1 MLINIKELEDKMLK
15 SLLAAG
21 YIKEVINDERWQK
34 YINTSLV
41 TLGIDAATQ
50 RNLAKKGYVELK
62 ELDLNEQLL
71 SLSELFKQS
80 QILEI
85 KNQCL
90 IFLDLRKKKIL
101 KAAHWPILKEWV
113 KYVDNWAHS
122 DGLSSVFSIMLQN
135 DLELIYPQLVTWNKS
150 KNPWERRQSI
160 VCLFYYSRTRKHFLP
175 FEVAIELINNL
186 LDDKEYYVQ
195 KGLGWAL
202 REASN
207 VYYDYTLDYILQN
220 AKTIKPA
227 AFSAATEKLLPHH
240 KEQVKMI
247 RKKKSTF

>member
-1 MLINIKELEDKMLK
+1 
-15 SLLAAG
+15 
-21 YIKEVINDERWQK
+21 
-34 YINTSLV
+34 
-41 TLGIDAATQ
+41 
-50 RNLAKKGYVELK
+50 LAKKGYVELK

-227 AFSAATEKLLPHH
+227 AFSAATEKLLPPH
-240 KEQVKMI
+240 KEQVKSL

>member
-1 MLINIKELEDKMLK
+1 MQNVKEFEQKMLQ

-21 YIKEVINDERWQK
+21 NLKEVINDERWQK
-34 YINTSLV
+34 YINTKLI

-50 RNLAKKGYVELK
+50 RNLAKKGFPELH
-62 ELDLNEQLL
+62 EINLTEQLL
-71 SLSELFKQS
+71 FLSELFEQS
-80 QILEI
+80 QVFEI

-90 IFLDLRKKKIL
+90 IFLDQRKKKIL
-101 KAAHWPILKEWV
+101 KAAHWPILKDWV

-122 DGLSSVFSIMLQN
+122 DGLSSVFSLMLQN
-135 DLELIYPQLVTWNKS
+135 ELDLIYPQLVKWNKS
-150 KNPWERRQSI
+150 KNPWERRQSV

-186 LDDKEYYVQ
+186 LEDKEYYVQ
-195 KGLGWAL
+195 KGIGWAL

-220 AKTIKPA
+220 AKTLKPA

-240 KEQVKMI
+240 KEQVKLL

>member
-1 MLINIKELEDKMLK
+1 MINTNEIENKMLQ
-15 SLLAAG
+15 SLLEAG
-21 YIKEVINDERWQK
+21 NMKEVINNQHWQK
-34 YINTSLV
+34 YINTRLI

-50 RNLAKKGYVELK
+50 RNLAKKGYPQLNQLELK
-62 ELDLNEQLL
+62 QQILIL
-71 SLSELFKQS
+71 SQIFKQS
-80 QILEI
+80 QILEV

-90 IFLDLRKKKIL
+90 IFLDQRKMKKL
-101 KAAHWPILKEWV
+101 EVTHWPMLKEWV

-122 DGLSSVFSIMLQN
+122 DGLSSVFSMILQN

-150 KNPWERRQSI
+150 KNPWERRQSL

-186 LDDKEYYVQ
+186 LEDKDYYVQ

-220 AKTIKPA
+220 AKTLKPVA
-227 AFSAATEKLLPHH
+227 YSAAIEKLLPHH
-240 KEQVKMI
+240 KEQVKML

>member
-50 RNLAKKGYVELK
+50 RNLAKKGYTELNG
-62 ELDLNEQLL
+62 LDLNEQLL

-122 DGLSSVFSIMLQN
+122 DGLSSVFSKMLQN

>member
-1 MLINIKELEDKMLK
+1 MQNVKEFEQKMLQ

-21 YIKEVINDERWQK
+21 NLKEVINDERWQK
-34 YINTSLV
+34 YINTKLI

-50 RNLAKKGYVELK
+50 RNLAKKGFPELH
-62 ELDLNEQLL
+62 EINLNEQLL
-71 SLSELFKQS
+71 FLSELFKQS
-80 QILEI
+80 QVFEI

-90 IFLDLRKKKIL
+90 IFLDQRKKKIL
-101 KAAHWPILKEWV
+101 KAAHWPILKDWV

-122 DGLSSVFSIMLQN
+122 DGLSSVFSLMLQN
-135 DLELIYPQLVTWNKS
+135 ELDLIYPQLVKWNKS
-150 KNPWERRQSI
+150 KNPWERRQSV

-186 LDDKEYYVQ
+186 LEDKEYYVQ
-195 KGLGWAL
+195 KGIGWAL

-220 AKTIKPA
+220 AKTLKPA

-240 KEQVKMI
+240 KEQVKLL

>member
-1 MLINIKELEDKMLK
+1 MMINIKELEDKMLK

-50 RNLAKKGYVELK
+50 RNLAKKGYVELN

-90 IFLDLRKKKIL
+90 IFLDQRKKKIL
-101 KAAHWPILKEWV
+101 KASHWPILKEWV

-122 DGLSSVFSIMLQN
+122 DGLSSVFSMMLQN

-220 AKTIKPA
+220 AKTLKPA
-227 AFSAATEKLLPHH
+227 AYSAATEKLLPHH
-240 KEQVKMI
+240 KEQVQLL

>member
-1 MLINIKELEDKMLK
+1 MIEIRKIEKIMLAELLK
-15 SLLAAG
+15 AAG
-21 YIKEVINDERWQK
+21 MKEVKNNLRWQH
-34 YINTSLV
+34 YINTQHIA
-41 TLGIDAATQ
+41 LGIETATQ
-50 RNLAKKGYVELK
+50 RKLTKQGYHELNQLEFDEK
-62 ELDLNEQLL
+62 LELL
-71 SLSELFKQS
+71 SALFKQS
-80 QILEI
+80 DILEI
-85 KNQCL
+85 KNQCIL
-90 IFLDLRKKKIL
+90 FLDQHKKKRL
-101 KAAHWPILKEWV
+101 KLEHWPLLKEWV

-175 FEVAIELINNL
+175 FEIAIELINNL

-195 KGLGWAL
+195 KGFGWAL